1 MPVWTF
7 DNLIDDAGAIH
18 DRQSGVLRLRYGADV
33 GNTSFTDYSIR
44 NLGFIAV
51 RGRPGSC
58 QIRAA
63 PGRVGHLAFSALSN
77 LVSSHKPAM
86 AALEWYDRA
95 WHEELHRG
103 SKTVLERFVELMLT
117 THVQANSP
125 FSSQPVKCTELA
137 KDSALSGLLS
147 FWKDQGGRLSLRR
160 HRHELEEISKAKFLI
175 VRRSQDTPHI
185 MAEHYGKGLDLYP
198 SKGWRQRLTGRR
210 LDEQPDM
217 AFGRWVSDSYR
228 DVMIVSEPVLS
239 RVDVTTYDPAARLKV
254 RKQYTRLALPIDKT
268 AVLSGSIIHNS
279 AIVDAELGYEPK

>member
-1 MPVWTF
+1 MWTF
-7 DNLIDDAGAIH
+7 DNLIDNAGAIH

-33 GNTSFTDYSIR
+33 GSKSFSDYSIR

-63 PGRVGHLAFSALSN
+63 PGRVGHLAFSSLTN
-77 LVSSHKPAM
+77 LVSSHEPDM
-86 AALEWYDRA
+86 AALEWYGRA

-103 SKTVLERFVELMLT
+103 PKAVLERFVGLMLT
-117 THVQANSP
+117 THVQTTSP
-125 FSSQPVKCTELA
+125 FSSHPAKCTELE
-137 KDSALSGLLS
+137 KNSALSGLLN
-147 FWKDQGGRLSLRR
+147 FWKDKGGKLSLRR

-175 VRRSQDTPHI
+175 VRRGQDSPHI
-185 MAEHYGKGLDLYP
+185 VAEHYGKGLDLYP
-198 SKGWRQRLTGRR
+198 TKGWRQRLTGRR

-228 DVMIVSEPVLS
+228 DVMIVNEPVLS

-268 AVLSGSIIHNS
+268 AVLSGSIVHNS
-279 AIVDAELGYEPK
+279 AIVDAEFGYEPK